1 MNQFPCR
8 IARNTCLILNM
19 KIAEIFARH
28 LHNYIASPF
37 FFYFSTSSRTS
48 KKGSAMSKLP
58 ASNWL
63 DFIFLPV
70 ILDHFS
76 LFVRSDRRTSSNG
89 NIHEYVCT
97 SNPSALFSHI
107 LKGGNEAALFNSW
120 ISGIAWARKIVY
132 KLLRLTAPGL

>member
-8 IARNTCLILNM
+8 IARNTCLILDI

-37 FFYFSTSSRTS
+37 FFYFSTSSRAS
-48 KKGSAMSKLP
+48 KDPTTEGSAMPKLP

-76 LFVRSDRRTSSNG
+76 PFVRSNRRTSSSG
-89 NIHEYVCT
+89 NIHKYVCT
-97 SNPSALFSHI
+97 SNPSALFSHTR
-107 LKGGNEAALFNSW
+107 KGGNEAALFNS
-120 ISGIAWARKIVY
+120 
-132 KLLRLTAPGL
+132 